1 VEPAFEQFQSAI
13 SFCNA
18 AQVPDDVMEALFF
31 RFWLRTRVINDRMPE
46 VFFQTLDE
54 HWDQVQARVQ
64 SHMARHSGPTFQ

>member
-1 VEPAFEQFQSAI
+1 
-13 SFCNA
+13 
-18 AQVPDDVMEALFF
+18 
-31 RFWLRTRVINDRMPE
+31 MPE